1 MGAQKITGFCDNRHR
16 FRCYLWTRLTCF
28 PRYPSEQTSHPEVSP
43 CLGEVA
49 RVCSR
54 FPFCFWR
61 TIVLRGQSGR
71 VHLTPDTEIPLRG
84 DIEQSP
90 ASDLRRRLPIT
101 PPGTAGLPV
110 ITRGAGTIFSG
121 TVTAIE
127 RRPATT
133 AQVVETV
140 AITFHIDNAI
150 RGVTPG
156 ENLTISQWIGLWSSG
171 QRYRIGEHVLLF
183 LYPPSKLGL
192 TSCVA
197 GEMGRFT
204 VDSWGRVL
212 LSARHLSAFRSD
224 SVLGGKS
231 RVRFS
236 DFALAVRRA
245 SGEE

>member
-1 MGAQKITGFCDNRHR
+1 MYGRSC
-16 FRCYLWTRLTCF
+16 TCLLAI
-28 PRYPSEQTSHPEVSP
+28 
-43 CLGEVA
+43 CLFMLA
-49 RVCSR
+49 AA
-54 FPFCFWR
+54 PA
-61 TIVLRGQSGR
+61 RGQSGR
-71 VHLTPDTEIPLRG
+71 FKLAPEVEIPLRG
-84 DIEQSP
+84 DVDLSP

-101 PPGTAGLPV
+101 PPGVDGFSG
-110 ITRGAGTIFSG
+110 ITRAAGAIFSG
-121 TVTAIE
+121 TVTSIA
-127 RRPATT
+127 RHPATT

-156 ENLTISQWIGLWSSG
+156 ENLTISQWIGLWSGG
-171 QRYRIGEHVLLF
+171 QRYRIGERVLLF

-197 GEMGRFT
+197 GGMGRFNI
-204 VDSWGRVL
+204 DPWGRVL
-212 LSARHLSAFRSD
+212 LAAHHLSAFRAD
-224 SVLGGKS
+224 PVLGGKS